1 MPRPA
6 FILAFALALALLPHA
21 SRAADPFDIYVTLPL
36 TGQVAFLGT
45 ETAKGVRALEAYI
58 NKNGGI
64 RGRPVHFVIADDQS
78 NPAVEVQ
85 LLSQILAKNPPIV
98 LAGELVAN
106 CNAAAGLL
114 KENGPILYCFTPGV
128 HPAAGSWIYSSSFS
142 TLDMIATSVRF
153 LRMSGLT
160 KIATLTTTDASGQ
173 DGERNIDDVVA
184 RPENKGVTVV
194 AHEHFAVTDISIAAQ
209 LARMKTSGAQVLI
222 AWVSGTP
229 LGTVLRG
236 VRDGGIDMPLVTTP
250 ANLVSSQLEQYKS
263 IMPSSP
269 LWIPGIPSVVPEAI
283 ADRGVRRAIDQFYTA
298 MKEENVLR
306 PDVSEAI
313 GWDSLRIVVEGFR
326 KLGFDATPAQLRDY
340 INGTRNWPGILGVLD
355 YQASPQR
362 GVQAQWCLMV
372 RWDPNTSRYVPIS
385 KLGGDPLK

>member
-1 MPRPA
+1 
-6 FILAFALALALLPHA
+6 
-21 SRAADPFDIYVTLPL
+21 
-36 TGQVAFLGT
+36 
-45 ETAKGVRALEAYI
+45 
-58 NKNGGI
+58 
-64 RGRPVHFVIADDQS
+64 
-78 NPAVEVQ
+78 
-85 LLSQILAKNPPIV
+85 
-98 LAGELVAN
+98 VAN

-128 HPAAGSWIYSSSFS
+128 HPAPGSWIYSSSFS

-184 RPENKGVTVV
+184 RPENKAVTIVG
-194 AHEHFAVTDISIAAQ
+194 HEHFAVTDISIAAQ
-209 LARMKTSGAQVLI
+209 LARMKSSGAQAII

-236 VRDGGIDMPLVTTP
+236 VRDGGIDLPLVTSP
-250 ANLVSSQLEQYKS
+250 ANLVSSQLEQYKPV
-263 IMPSSP
+263 MPTSP

-283 ADRGVRRAIDQFYTA
+283 ADRSVRRAIDQFYAA

-340 INGTRNWPGILGVLD
+340 INGTRNWPGILGIFD